1 MAINPPAP
9 PLDLATAA
17 GERRS
22 LAEFRGR
29 PVLISFLGPAHCLFC
44 RAHVI
49 RVIQARHEIE
59 SLNAAVVFVAHNDP
73 ELLTAKM
80 LHDLELPYTLLL
92 DPTRTAYARWGLG
105 QAGLRSRLS
114 PGLYWAA
121 LKTALDVWRGKE
133 SSLGSAPGRDQLG
146 GDFVVDRAGQLVFV
160 NRLKSFHDRA
170 KITDLLAALRGV
182 PVRD

>member
-1 MAINPPAP
+1 MDRTAVKRTDVGASAP

-22 LAEFRGR
+22 LQEFHGR

-49 RVIQARHEIE
+49 RVIQARNEIE
-59 SLNAAVVFVAHNDP
+59 SLDAGVVFVAHNDP

-92 DPTRTAYARWGLG
+92 DRTRAAYARWGLG
-105 QAGLRSRLS
+105 QAGLRSVLS
-114 PGLYWAA
+114 PGLYWATLTTT
-121 LKTALDVWRGKE
+121 LKVW
-133 SSLGSAPGRDQLG
+133 
-146 GDFVVDRAGQLVFV
+146 
-160 NRLKSFHDRA
+160 LK
-170 KITDLLAALRGV
+170 K
-182 PVRD
+182 